1 MAFRISF
8 KRGSR
13 QSLQAAR
20 YFHGVID
27 GLIHEIVDG
36 MDVQDHYITSM
47 KGPSLHLRIWSLVPL
62 QREGLHELM
71 DLLMTLRG
79 QIHDLLAGPAGRQ
92 RVAKFASEWL
102 ADRMGGADLYVE
114 VTIVNNDSRMDERS
128 EFTLAM
134 VHGRCAVMSTD
145 QCLFTWLDQDIF
157 GLALA
162 GHGSYLLELVPEV
175 RSDLRKAS

>member
-27 GLIHEIVDG
+27 GLIHEIVEG
-36 MDVQDHYITSM
+36 MDVQDHYITTM
-47 KGPSLHLRIWSLVPL
+47 KGPSLHLRIWSQLPL
-62 QREGLHELM
+62 QRETLHELM
-71 DLLMTLRG
+71 DLLMTLRQ
-79 QIHDLLAGPAGRQ
+79 QIHDLLEGPAGRQ
-92 RVAKFASEWL
+92 RVEKLAREWL
-102 ADRMGGADLYVE
+102 TRHLGGVDLYVE
-114 VTIVNNDSRMDERS
+114 VTIVNNDSRVDERS

-134 VHGRCAVMSTD
+134 VHGRCAMMSTD
-145 QCLFTWLDQDIF
+145 QCLFTWLDRDVF
-157 GLALA
+157 GLTLA
-162 GHGSYLLELVPEV
+162 GHGSYLLEFVPEV